1 MDWEIY
7 HFIQH
12 AEALYNEEKDETFLY
27 CKVPE
32 AAEHFKKL
40 LDGATQVTL
49 DFDGGRLVD
58 QSVIG
63 FRLRNAN
70 GEMYLALRQQ
80 DWGVLE
86 EEPHS
91 IFFIYGDGD
100 KDMLQTVFLNRVF
113 EDYLEEQIEQYN
125 QGNKE
130 PFILDV
136 IASFADEDEV

>member
-1 MDWEIY
+1 MEWEIY

-12 AEALYNEEKDETFLY
+12 AEALHNEEKDETFLY

-40 LDGATQVTL
+40 LDGATQVAM
-49 DFDGGRLVD
+49 DFHGGRLED

-70 GEMYLALRQQ
+70 GEMYLALRKE

-86 EEPHS
+86 GEPDS
-91 IFFIYGDGD
+91 IFFIYGEGD
-100 KDMLQTVFLNRVF
+100 KGMLQTTFLNRAF

-125 QGNKE
+125 QGKKDT
-130 PFILDV
+130 FILDV
-136 IASFADEDEV
+136 IASFAEEDEI